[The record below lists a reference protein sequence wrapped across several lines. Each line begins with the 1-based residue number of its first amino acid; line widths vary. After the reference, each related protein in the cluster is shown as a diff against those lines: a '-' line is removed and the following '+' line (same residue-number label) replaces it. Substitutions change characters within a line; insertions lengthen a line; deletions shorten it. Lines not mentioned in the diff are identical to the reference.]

1 MKKGIEKESAGEAGF
16 VSVKIR
22 TSTFVKLKA
31 YKEKTRIPMAA
42 FIDKAVEEK
51 FKKIKK

>member
-1 MKKGIEKESAGEAGF
+1 MKGDKRESAYDVGF

-22 TSTFVKLKA
+22 TSTFIKLKA
-31 YKEKTRIPMAA
+31 HKEKTRVPMAA

-51 FKKIKK
+51 LNRLKR